1 MLGWLST
8 DDARFILI
16 LGSFGH
22 GKTFL
27 SHQLALG
34 LPDRLP
40 HVDPMVI
47 EIGALEKSFDLDR
60 LVAQHLVDA
69 GVRQPDLDAFRYMV
83 REGRI
88 ALIFDSFGELA
99 ARITY
104 ARATAY
110 LDGLLAIL
118 DGTGK
123 ITDDGTAGPSR
134 AKVVVTSRAEF
145 FVDDKEVLTKTGEKV
160 ERTLGRFIARL
171 EDFTPAQIERYL
183 VGHFTRALLA
193 HRPPLAAQA
202 EARQLAA
209 SRLALVREVRD
220 LPDLARNPRLLS
232 FIVEIDD
239 ELLRAVRDRAANS
252 GDGRVTAAELS
263 DLMLDFLVDLADR
276 EQLAA
281 WVRSTADDPDAPGTV
296 RENALLVARRLSI
309 ALRTGAALAGTDL
322 SGRDLRDADLRDA
335 DLTDARLDGADLRGA
350 TLAGASLRGTRV
362 SGADLREATLT
373 GATLVEVV
381 AEKITAGGAALDG
394 SHITG
399 GRLDDLVLAGAS
411 LRGARLAGMVLT
423 RADLTDADLSGATLT
438 NVTLADTGVGGSRWS
453 RAAVLG
459 GSLGSAA
466 DAPELIAAAIAGRD
480 SAQLMTSPA
489 PAQQYSVAFSP
500 DGTLLATASDDRTAQ
515 LWGHHQRPSGCLR
528 RRAERGM
535 GGAATRRRLQA
546 GRRVEGTIL
555 VGHQECSLRA
565 G

>member
-1 MLGWLST
+1 
-8 DDARFILI
+8 
-16 LGSFGH
+16 
-22 GKTFL
+22 
-27 SHQLALG
+27 
-34 LPDRLP
+34 
-40 HVDPMVI
+40 MVI
-47 EIGALEKSFDLDR
+47 ELGALEKSFDLDR

-88 ALIFDSFGELA
+88 ALIFDSFDELA

-362 SGADLREATLT
+362 SGADLRETTLT

-381 AEKITAGGAALDG
+381 AEKITAGGAVLDG

-411 LRGARLAGMVLT
+411 LRGARLAGMV
-423 RADLTDADLSGATLT
+423 LTDADLSGATLT

-546 GRRVEGTIL
+546 GRRAEGTIL